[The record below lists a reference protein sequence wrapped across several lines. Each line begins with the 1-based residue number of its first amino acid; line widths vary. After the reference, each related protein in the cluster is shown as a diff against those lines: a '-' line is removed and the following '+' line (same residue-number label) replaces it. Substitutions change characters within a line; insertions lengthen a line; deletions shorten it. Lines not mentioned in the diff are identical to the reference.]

1 MRSKE
6 TYTDTRNVYC
16 QNIFNEKMI
25 LQKLDNRSASLQG
38 GLIVGAVIS
47 IVLRIVITIITSRL
61 EKHDRYRMQLIEP
74 YNL

>member
-1 MRSKE
+1 
-6 TYTDTRNVYC
+6 
-16 QNIFNEKMI
+16 MI